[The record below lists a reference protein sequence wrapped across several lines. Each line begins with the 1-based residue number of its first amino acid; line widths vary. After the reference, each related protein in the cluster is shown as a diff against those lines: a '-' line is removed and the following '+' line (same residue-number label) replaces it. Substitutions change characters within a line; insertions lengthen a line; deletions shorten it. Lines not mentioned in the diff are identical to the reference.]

1 MGTHKLGAPR
11 PNTEG
16 CTELSCIYHGLDNQR
31 KRAHLK
37 GCDVREYAGYL
48 ELDDQDPACT
58 CAEVAGATDSFG
70 RDA

>member
-1 MGTHKLGAPR
+1 MAR

-31 KRAHLK
+31 KREHLE
-37 GCDVREYAGYL
+37 GCDVRESPLFTDLFNG
-48 ELDDQDPACT
+48 PACT
-58 CAEVAGATDSFG
+58 CAEVAGATDSSG